1 MIKLLSR
8 FSSLHNIDSD
18 EPVLPDLKALIAPWT
33 EERIR
38 RIDRYI
44 ELCVAGGLN
53 CVAQQKLPAHT
64 GVYLATRFGAITTS
78 AKVME
83 TIIAEGDMPKPL
95 HFVNTLGN
103 TACFYLTRLLKTT
116 GHTLVISQEQFSFEA
131 ALFHALID
139 LQQGNIEAAL
149 VGGIDEVAL
158 PIVHQAER
166 LGVNASGIF
175 TEGTHWLLLE
185 KNTAASNSD
194 AWLQFLPAIY
204 CNDLETLL
212 PHVQGYAS
220 SGLSLVADFSEQERA
235 RLPDFFQ
242 EKLTTPDTNVH
253 RHGVYSAAS
262 LIDLCERL
270 LAEKQ
275 NGLHLVRNAEGH
287 FFLQP
292 ITYMQAQVTP

>member
-8 FSSLHNIDSD
+8 FSSLHNIDSH
-18 EPVLPDLKALIAPWT
+18 EPVLPDLKTLIAPWT

-131 ALFHALID
+131 ALFHALLD
-139 LQQGNIEAAL
+139 LQQRNAEAAL

-166 LGVNASGIF
+166 LGVNVSGIF
-175 TEGTHWLLLE
+175 NEGTHWLLLE
-185 KNTAASNSD
+185 KNKAADNRE
-194 AWLQFLPAIY
+194 AWLQFVQPVY
-204 CNDLETLL
+204 CNNFETLV
-212 PHVQGYAS
+212 PHLQKYSAGS
-220 SGLSLVADFSEQERA
+220 LSVIADFSEAELAQ
-235 RLPDFFQ
+235 LPDSFREQ
-242 EKLTTPDTNVH
+242 KTTPDADVK

-262 LIDLCERL
+262 LIGLCDRL
-270 LAEKQ
+270 LAKKQ
-275 NGLHLVRNAEGH
+275 NGLHLVRNQEGN
-287 FFLQP
+287 FFVQP
-292 ITYMQAQVTP
+292 IIYMPS

>member
-8 FSSLHNIDSD
+8 FSSLHSIDST

-33 EERIR
+33 PERIR

-53 CVAQQKLPAHT
+53 CVEQQKLPAHT

-103 TACFYLTRLLKTT
+103 TACFYLTRLLHTT

-131 ALFHALID
+131 ALFHALLD

-158 PIVHQAER
+158 PIANQAER
-166 LGVNASGIF
+166 LGVTASGIF
-175 TEGTHWLLLE
+175 NEGTHWLLLE
-185 KNTAASNSD
+185 KNKAADNSE
-194 AWLQFLPAIY
+194 AWLQFIQPMY
-204 CNDLETLL
+204 CNNFETLL
-212 PHVQGYAS
+212 PHLQNYPCN
-220 SGLSLVADFSEQERA
+220 LVSVISDFSDAELAQLPENFREQTTI
-235 RLPDFFQ
+235 PDADV
-242 EKLTTPDTNVH
+242 K

-262 LIDLCERL
+262 LIGLCDHL
-270 LAEKQ
+270 LAEKK
-275 NGLHLVRNAEGH
+275 NGLHLVRNTEGH
-287 FFLQP
+287 FFVLP
-292 ITYMQAQVTP
+292 IIYMPS

>member
-8 FSSLHNIDSD
+8 FSSLHNIDST
-18 EPVLPDLKALIAPWT
+18 EPVLPDLKALITPWT
-33 EERIR
+33 AERIR

-103 TACFYLTRLLKTT
+103 TACFYLTRLLRTT

-131 ALFHALID
+131 ALFHALLD
-139 LQQGNIEAAL
+139 LQQGNAEAAL

-158 PIVHQAER
+158 PIAHQAER
-166 LGVNASGIF
+166 LGVNASGVF
-175 TEGTHWLLLE
+175 NEGTHWLLLE
-185 KNTAASNSD
+185 KNKTSSNSE
-194 AWLQFLPAIY
+194 AWLQFVQPVY
-204 CNDLETLL
+204 CSNFEGLL
-212 PHVQGYAS
+212 PCLQEF
-220 SGLSLVADFSEQERA
+220 SGSVLSVIADFSAAELAQ
-235 RLPDFFQ
+235 LPDSFREQ
-242 EKLTTPDTNVH
+242 KITADAQPK

-262 LIDLCERL
+262 LIDVCDRL

-275 NGLHLVRNAEGH
+275 NGLHLVRNTEGN
-287 FFLQP
+287 FFVQP
-292 ITYMQAQVTP
+292 IIYRSC

>member
-8 FSSLHNIDSD
+8 FSSLHNIDST

-33 EERIR
+33 AERIR

-131 ALFHALID
+131 ALFHALLD
-139 LQQGNIEAAL
+139 LQQGNAEAAL

-166 LGVNASGIF
+166 LGVNVSGIF
-175 TEGTHWLLLE
+175 NEGTHWLLLE
-185 KNTAASNSD
+185 KNKAADNSE
-194 AWLQFLPAIY
+194 AWLQFVQPVY
-204 CNDLETLL
+204 CSNFATLL
-212 PHVQGYAS
+212 PYLQDF
-220 SGLSLVADFSEQERA
+220 SGFLLSVIADFSEAELAQ
-235 RLPDFFQ
+235 LPDSFREQ
-242 EKLTTPDTNVH
+242 KIIADANIK

-262 LIDLCERL
+262 LIDLCDRL
-270 LAEKQ
+270 LEEKQ
-275 NGLHLVRNAEGH
+275 NGLHLVRNAEGN
-287 FFLQP
+287 FFVQP
-292 ITYMQAQVTP
+292 VIYMPS

>member
-8 FSSLHNIDSD
+8 YSSLHRIDSN
-18 EPVLPDLKALIAPWT
+18 EPVLPDLKTLIAPWT

-131 ALFHALID
+131 ALFHALLD
-139 LQQGNIEAAL
+139 LQQGNAEAAL

-166 LGVNASGIF
+166 LGVTVSGIF
-175 TEGTHWLLLE
+175 NEGTHWLLLE
-185 KNTAASNSD
+185 KNKAANNSE
-194 AWLQFLPAIY
+194 AWLQFMQPVY
-204 CNDLETLL
+204 CNDFETLVSHLQNYSAGSLSVIAEFSDAELAQL
-212 PHVQGYAS
+212 PES
-220 SGLSLVADFSEQERA
+220 
-235 RLPDFFQ
+235 FQ
-242 EKLTTPDTNVH
+242 EQKTTPDADVK

-262 LIDLCERL
+262 LIDLCNRL

-292 ITYMQAQVTP
+292 IVYMKD